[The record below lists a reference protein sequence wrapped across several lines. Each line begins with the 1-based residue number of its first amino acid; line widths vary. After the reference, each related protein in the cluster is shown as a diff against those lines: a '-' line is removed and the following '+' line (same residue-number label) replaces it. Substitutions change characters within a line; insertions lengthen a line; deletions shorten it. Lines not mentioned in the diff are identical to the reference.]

1 MKKNTTK
8 VIKEANKYLVMQC
21 IQAFEP
27 VTLEKIAEKTL
38 LSRPTILE
46 IINSFKEE
54 GIVVNG
60 GFRESTGGRPPQ
72 LLCINGD
79 SAYAIGIDFEFP
91 TIRIALANAKREI
104 VGRRKILFKID
115 TQAEEVLA
123 RMLRELEHLLDLAN
137 DIERNPEKYAHACDG
152 KKIATLFYE
161 PSTRTRLS
169 FEAAM
174 MNLGGKALGFS
185 SADSSSASKGE
196 SVSDT
201 IRVVSCFADICAM
214 RHPKEGAPLVASLV
228 SKIPVINAGDGGH
241 QHPTQTLT
249 DLLTIRSLKGRLDNI
264 TIGLCGDLKFG
275 RTVHS
280 LIEALVRYPNVKFV
294 LISPE
299 ELRIPDYIRE
309 DVLKAS
315 GHEFEE
321 VTRLEDALPK
331 LDVLYMT
338 RVQKERFFNEDD
350 YVRMKDFYILDKEKM
365 KLAGPDMLVL
375 HPLPRVNEI
384 SVEVDSDPRAAYF
397 KQVQYGVYVR
407 MALILTLLEVNV

>member
-1 MKKNTTK
+1 MRHLMSPLDFS
-8 VIKEANKYLVMQC
+8 V
-21 IQAFEP
+21 
-27 VTLEKIAEKTL
+27 
-38 LSRPTILE
+38 
-46 IINSFKEE
+46 EE
-54 GIVVNG
+54 LD
-60 GFRESTGGRPPQ
+60 Q
-72 LLCINGD
+72 LLN
-79 SAYAIGIDFEFP
+79 
-91 TIRIALANAKREI
+91 
-104 VGRRKILFKID
+104 
-115 TQAEEVLA
+115 
-123 RMLRELEHLLDLAN
+123 LAN
-137 DIERNPEKYAHACDG
+137 DIEKNPEKYAHACDG

-185 SADSSSASKGE
+185 SADSSSAAKGE
-196 SVSDT
+196 SVADT

-214 RHPKEGAPLVASLV
+214 RHPKEGAPLVASMA
-228 SKIPVINAGDGGH
+228 SDIPVINAGDGGH

-280 LIEALVRYPNVKFV
+280 LIEALVRYEGVKFV

-321 VTRLEDALPK
+321 VIRLEDALPQ
-331 LDVLYMT
+331 LDILYMT

-365 KLAGPDMLVL
+365 KLAKQDMLVL

-384 SVEVDSDPRAAYF
+384 STEVDSDPRAAYF

-407 MALILTLLEVNV
+407 MALILTLLEVNVC